1 MIKNAMQL
9 SNAHTH
15 TIYCDGK
22 DTPRAMAEAALAA
35 GFASLGFSGHSYCA
49 ADGFGMQPA
58 ALTAYRA
65 EVRHLRQEYQ
75 GRMRIYLGLEL
86 DSMSELP
93 PDGEYDYLIGS
104 VHNVQAPDGSICPVD
119 SSVEMFEEGI
129 AAFDGADG
137 FVRAYYAEYDR
148 MLSTRRVDIAG
159 HFDLICKF
167 NTANRYFDEQAAEY
181 KEIAATVLRRH
192 CNNVVFEVNTG
203 GMSKGWRDRPYPDYW
218 LWELLRDCGAR
229 VIINT
234 DTHAAETVDYALR
247 QMTERAVDMGLRVVT
262 LDDILG

>member
-1 MIKNAMQL
+1 MRL
-9 SNAHTH
+9 GNAHTH
-15 TIYCDGK
+15 TLYCDGK

-58 ALTAYRA
+58 ALAAYKA
-65 EVRHLRQEYQ
+65 DVRELQRQYH

-93 PDGEYDYLIGS
+93 PSGEYDYLIGS
-104 VHNVQAPDGSICPVD
+104 VHNVQAPDGSVRTVCPVD
-119 SSVEMFEEGI
+119 SSVETFEESI
-129 AAFDGADG
+129 AVCGGVEQFI
-137 FVRAYYAEYDR
+137 RAYYAEYDR
-148 MLSTRRVDIAG
+148 MLCTRRVDIAG

-167 NTANRYFDEQAAEY
+167 NAANRYFDEQAAEY

-192 CNNVVFEVNTG
+192 CNNVVFEINTG

-218 LWELLRDCGAR
+218 LWELLRDAGAR

-234 DTHAAETVDYALR
+234 DTHAADTVDYALR
-247 QMTERAVDMGLRVVT
+247 EMTERAVDMGLRVVT